1 MWKIALNWNV
11 TALQSTSSKAM
22 RLRLQLLNA
31 SEGAL
36 KESTEENLKENI
48 ERKWTG
54 EYQA

>member
-22 RLRLQLLNA
+22 RLSLQLLNA

-48 ERKWTG
+48 ERKGTG